1 MVTFAAMRTASA
13 SAASS
18 ILPSSSGMMLLL
30 RILVIATTL
39 FLSSDAFG
47 TPVSHLQG
55 SRSSSNHYPQYS
67 QGILRSQSSSSS
79 SLIQPR
85 RRHRLIISTSTR
97 LSLIND
103 PCFSSSGILAAAADS
118 ANLFQ
123 GALSIYKQHLLTEP
137 LKTKVLTG
145 IVLAIVGDALAQ
157 YSSSRTT
164 TTTITEEDGG
174 PQPFE
179 YNVKRAISFATF
191 DGCYRAVQQV
201 TYPPMMKI
209 CNGKFSLALLS
220 STVLALPSF
229 PPSTSSIDSS
239 TQATSYLLH
248 ILASFEQTL
257 FSQLL
262 IIPIIYYPTF
272 YIVTSFVQGLS
283 LSQTIHRI
291 KCTFIPL
298 MKRNLL
304 FWIPIQFVTFA
315 FVDESTNLQIPILI
329 VCGLVWTIILS
340 ITAGATSSTTTT
352 KEECKKEEEEEEE
365 LPEDAILSKTNEEY
379 KEAVTLLIDMPTT
392 YDDGNNN
399 KDEEDLDGGGGRG
412 GGNTS
417 TTYTPETSTTT
428 TTTTA
433 LRQTTTTTTTTTT
446 ITSLRMK
453 LLSFITF
460 ASIMSCNA
468 YAVTT
473 TATTT
478 TTTRRLW
485 RNNII
490 TPPSKPTTKTGIPRS
505 TSIVRRLH
513 PDDDGMSSNTNQ
525 VEEGH
530 GQDAVDKTLKYNI
543 LRISA
548 LVATTLLGTHMYP
561 STSSSINLFE
571 RYNYLLKYKPL
582 RTKVITGATLAV
594 LGDGIAQLRSSSSS
608 SRMNARYNPR
618 RALSFAT
625 FDGCYRIFQHVAF
638 PYIISSCQGR
648 VVGKII
654 SSSSGGK
661 NIQLACAALERT
673 LVYQLLVIPILYYPI
688 FFTFTGYI
696 QGLTLSQILTR
707 ARSSFIPC
715 WKRNLLFWIP
725 CQFIMFSVINERW
738 QIPFACLLGMLWSSI
753 LSITAGN
760 ANKK

>member
-13 SAASS
+13 SSSASS
-18 ILPSSSGMMLLL
+18 RFLSSSSGMLLL
-30 RILVIATTL
+30 RIIVIATP

-47 TPVSHLQG
+47 TPISYLQG
-55 SRSSSNHYPQYS
+55 SCSSSNHYPQYS
-67 QGILRSQSSSSS
+67 HACIQSSSS
-79 SLIQPR
+79 LVKLR
-85 RRHRLIISTSTR
+85 RRLISTSTQ
-97 LSLIND
+97 LSLIID
-103 PCFSSSGILAAAADS
+103 PFFSSSSSSSGILASADS

-145 IVLAIVGDALAQ
+145 IVLAFVGDALAQ

-164 TTTITEEDGG
+164 TTTTTEEGEQ
-174 PQPFE
+174 PQPTFK

-220 STVLALPSF
+220 TVLTILPS
-229 PPSTSSIDSS
+229 SSSVDDSS
-239 TQATSYLLH
+239 SSSQSTTAVYLLH
-248 ILASFEQTL
+248 ILASLEQTL
-257 FSQLL
+257 VSQLV
-262 IIPIIYYPTF
+262 IIPILYYPIF
-272 YIVTSFVQGLS
+272 YIITSFVQGLS
-283 LSQTIHRI
+283 FTQTISRI
-291 KCTFIPL
+291 RETFIPL

-340 ITAGATSSTTTT
+340 ITAGATTTTT
-352 KEECKKEEEEEEE
+352 TATTTGAKEECNNKEEEEE
-365 LPEDAILSKTNEEY
+365 PDDAILSKTNEEY
-379 KEAVTLLIDMPTT
+379 KEAVTLLLIDMPTMN
-392 YDDGNNN
+392 DDGNN
-399 KDEEDLDGGGGRG
+399 KDEVDNLGGGGRRG
-412 GGNTS
+412 GGNTN
-417 TTYTPETSTTT
+417 TTYTPETSP
-428 TTTTA
+428 
-433 LRQTTTTTTTTTT
+433 TTTTTTTTT
-446 ITSLRMK
+446 ITSLRMM

-478 TTTRRLW
+478 TATTRRLW

-490 TPPSKPTTKTGIPRS
+490 TPSTPTTKTGIPRS
-505 TSIVRRLH
+505 STAIVRRLH
-513 PDDDGMSSNTNQ
+513 PVDDEMSTNQ
-525 VEEGH
+525 AEEH
-530 GQDAVDKTLKYNI
+530 RQDAVNTTLNYNI

-548 LVATTLLGTHMYP
+548 LSVVTLLGTHMFL
-561 STSSSINLFE
+561 STSSINLFE

-594 LGDGIAQLRSSSSS
+594 LGDGIAQLRSSSTSQ
-608 SRMNARYNPR
+608 MNERYNPQ

-625 FDGCYRIFQHVAF
+625 FDGCYRIFQHMAF
-638 PYIISSCQGR
+638 PYIISLCQGQ
-648 VVGKII
+648 VLGQII
-654 SSSSGGK
+654 LSSSSLSSSTTMGGK

-673 LVYQLLVIPILYYPI
+673 LVYQLLITPLLYYPI

-696 QGLTLSQILTR
+696 QGLTPQQILER
-707 ARSSFIPC
+707 ARTSFIPC

-725 CQFIMFSVINERW
+725 CQLIMFSVINERW

-760 ANKK
+760 ANET

>member
-1 MVTFAAMRTASA
+1 
-13 SAASS
+13 
-18 ILPSSSGMMLLL
+18 MLLL

-39 FLSSDAFG
+39 FSSSDAFS

-55 SRSSSNHYPQYS
+55 SCGSGNHYPQYS
-67 QGILRSQSSSSS
+67 HGILQSQSSSSS
-79 SLIQPR
+79 SLIQLR
-85 RRHRLIISTSTR
+85 RRHPLISTGTR
-97 LSLIND
+97 LSLIINL
-103 PCFSSSGILAAAADS
+103 FSSSSSSGILAAAAVDS
-118 ANLFQ
+118 AAAANLFQ

-145 IVLAIVGDALAQ
+145 IVLAVVGDALAQ

-164 TTTITEEDGG
+164 TTTITEDEGG
-174 PQPFE
+174 PPRPFE

-220 STVLALPSF
+220 STTTVLTLPF
-229 PPSTSSIDSS
+229 PPSSSSSIDSS

-283 LSQTIHRI
+283 LAQTIHRI

-304 FWIPIQFVTFA
+304 FWIPVQFVTFA
-315 FVDESTNLQIPILI
+315 FVDEGTNLQIPILI

-340 ITAGATSSTTTT
+340 ITAGATATSTTTT
-352 KEECKKEEEEEEE
+352 TTTAKEECKKEEEE

-379 KEAVTLLIDMPTT
+379 EEAVTTLLIDMPTT

-412 GGNTS
+412 GGNNTNTTS
-417 TTYTPETSTTT
+417 TPETSTATT
-428 TTTTA
+428 TATA
-433 LRQTTTTTTTTTT
+433 LRQTKTTT

-478 TTTRRLW
+478 TRRLW
-485 RNNII
+485 RNNNI
-490 TPPSKPTTKTGIPRS
+490 TTPFTPTTKTGIPRS
-505 TSIVRRLH
+505 TTSIVRRLLH
-513 PDDDGMSSNTNQ
+513 PDDDEMSSNTNQ
-525 VEEGH
+525 VEEEYR
-530 GQDAVDKTLKYNI
+530 QDAVDATLKYNI

-548 LVATTLLGTHMYP
+548 LVATTLLGTHMYL
-561 STSSSINLFE
+561 STSAINLFE

-594 LGDGIAQLRSSSSS
+594 LGDGIAQLRSSSSGS

-625 FDGCYRIFQHVAF
+625 FDGCYRIFQHAAF

-654 SSSSGGK
+654 SSSSSTTTTMGGK

>member
-1 MVTFAAMRTASA
+1 MRTASA
-13 SAASS
+13 ASASS
-18 ILPSSSGMMLLL
+18 ILSSSSGMMSLL
-30 RILVIATTL
+30 RTLVIATTL

-55 SRSSSNHYPQYS
+55 SYS
-67 QGILRSQSSSSS
+67 HGILQSQSSSSS
-79 SLIQPR
+79 SLMQLR
-85 RRHRLIISTSTR
+85 RRRRLISTGTR
-97 LSLIND
+97 LSLIID
-103 PCFSSSGILAAAADS
+103 PFFSSSSGILAAAAAADS

-164 TTTITEEDGG
+164 TTITEEEGG
-174 PQPFE
+174 PRPFE

-220 STVLALPSF
+220 STVLARPSF
-229 PPSTSSIDSS
+229 PPSSSSIVDGGSS
-239 TQATSYLLH
+239 AQATSSYILH

-272 YIVTSFVQGLS
+272 YVVTSFVMGLS
-283 LSQTIHRI
+283 LAQTVHRI
-291 KCTFIPL
+291 RSTFVPL

-304 FWIPIQFVTFA
+304 FWMPVQFVTFA
-315 FVDESTNLQIPILI
+315 FVDEGTNLQIPILI

-340 ITAGATSSTTTT
+340 ITAGATATATTSTT
-352 KEECKKEEEEEEE
+352 KEERKKEEEEEEE
-365 LPEDAILSKTNEEY
+365 PVDAISSKTNEEY
-379 KEAVTLLIDMPTT
+379 EEAVTLLIDMPTT
-392 YDDGNNN
+392 NDDGNNN
-399 KDEEDLDGGGGRG
+399 KDEEDLDGGLGGRG
-412 GGNTS
+412 GGNNTN

-428 TTTTA
+428 TTTA
-433 LRQTTTTTTTTTT
+433 LRQTTTSTTRTTTT

-478 TTTRRLW
+478 TTTTRRLW

-505 TSIVRRLH
+505 TTSIVRRLH
-513 PDDDGMSSNTNQ
+513 PDDDEMSSNTNQ
-525 VEEGH
+525 VEEEH

-561 STSSSINLFE
+561 STSSINLFE

-608 SRMNARYNPR
+608 GSSSRMNARYDPR

-661 NIQLACAALERT
+661 NVQLAFAALERT